1 MKIHTNLKHQI
12 VCLAHMY
19 QHHQYHL
26 GQTAQIFSAKKNIF
40 HENDYFV
47 FNKWGALVT
56 EGLINV
62 F

>member
-1 MKIHTNLKHQI
+1 
-12 VCLAHMY
+12 MY

-47 FNKWGALVT
+47 FNKWG
-56 EGLINV
+56 GLGDRGVN
-62 F
+62 